1 MTYEIINT
9 DINILISIS
18 VGERFKA
25 SLNGI
30 LKYPKEYFMRV
41 IDAIHLARFSKFF
54 KRPALRDNNAE
65 AVIMMRQNISKK
77 LANSARSIFI
87 EIP

>member
-1 MTYEIINT
+1 VTYEIINT
-9 DINILISIS
+9 DINMVISIS

-30 LKYPKEYFMRV
+30 LRYPKEYFKTV
-41 IDAIHLARFSKFF
+41 INAIHLARFSKFL

-65 AVIMMRQNISKK
+65 AIIMIRQNISNK
-77 LANSARSIFI
+77 LANSTRSIFI
-87 EIP
+87 